1 MLNYGGNER
10 LLTLKA
16 KGGIMF
22 FTIVRPARVYRGLV
36 IVSAER
42 DSRANRDVF
51 VKEYK
56 YGQFQQTEGGQNET
70 PSS

>member
-1 MLNYGGNER
+1 MLNYNDK

-22 FTIVRPARVYRGLV
+22 FTIVRPTRVYRGLV

-42 DSRANRDVF
+42 DNRCNRDVF

-56 YGQFQQTEGGQNET
+56 YTQI
-70 PSS
+70 P